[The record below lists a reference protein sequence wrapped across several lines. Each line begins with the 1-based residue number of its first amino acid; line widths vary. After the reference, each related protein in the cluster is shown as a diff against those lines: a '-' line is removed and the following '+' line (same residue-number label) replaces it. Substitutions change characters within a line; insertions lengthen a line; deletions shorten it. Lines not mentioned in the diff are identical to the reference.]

1 MSSLISPSTVAMG
14 NPQGSSANRH
24 FIYMVTMLPLI
35 ILYIFHIPS
44 GSQTWL
50 AGHVPISTGFFFFF
64 KWGHLNW
71 FRYIPISPW
80 HPIRP
85 HFFLVKTK
93 QNYRIPTA
101 ISNHVNPMIFW
112 YSHDIPVLIIN
123 GNFKILKWRYCTLL
137 YHICGLYKGYVTH

>member
-1 MSSLISPSTVAMG
+1 MSSLIFPINGRHGQSTRVICQSP
-14 NPQGSSANRH
+14 
-24 FIYMVTMLPLI
+24 
-35 ILYIFHIPS
+35 FHIY
-44 GSQTWL
+44 
-50 AGHVPISTGFFFFF
+50 GHHAPIDHPIYFPYTFRQSNMACWTCSHFYMFFFF

-123 GNFKILKWRYCTLL
+123 GNFKILKWGYCTLL